1 MSTARQRMFRRDPR
15 KQLDQ
20 SWQAWSI
27 LTWTDYL
34 VARLGLAL
42 DSHRDHD
49 PSPRLFPFFYFI
61 CRFPCTLNTLLG
73 KGGCFVLYVCISFV
87 SLSINKWNTREYIQS
102 FIFWKKN
109 KNKKTVRTILITMK
123 RIKILDIMSVIIV
136 FIRLLGSIPQGAVL
150 LPQGRSSPL

>member
-49 PSPRLFPFFYFI
+49 PSPCLFPFFIHLQVSMY
-61 CRFPCTLNTLLG
+61 THTLLG
-73 KGGCFVLYVCISFV
+73 KGGCFVLFVCISFV